1 MLPPETEQKGQKIRK
16 TGRMKTKME
25 ERMDTMAANE
35 KERTLE
41 ETFALLDEKIAQLE
55 NSEISLEDS
64 FRVYK
69 EGMELL
75 KDCSSKI
82 DTVEKKMLQINQ
94 DGTITEFGI

>member
-1 MLPPETEQKGQKIRK
+1 
-16 TGRMKTKME
+16 MKTKME
-25 ERMDTMAANE
+25 ERMETMAANE

-55 NSEISLEDS
+55 NSEINLEDS

>member
-1 MLPPETEQKGQKIRK
+1 
-16 TGRMKTKME
+16 MKTKME
-25 ERMDTMAANE
+25 ERMETMAANE

-82 DTVEKKMLQINQ
+82 DNVEKKMLQINQ

>member
-1 MLPPETEQKGQKIRK
+1 
-16 TGRMKTKME
+16 MKTKME
-25 ERMDTMAANE
+25 ERMETMAANE

-41 ETFALLDEKIAQLE
+41 ETFALLDEKIVQLE

>member
-1 MLPPETEQKGQKIRK
+1 
-16 TGRMKTKME
+16 MKTKLE
-25 ERMDTMAANE
+25 ERMETMAANE